1 MLRKILGIIGTRYL
15 IAILNLALIFVN
27 AKVLGIEGVG
37 MVGLLVASINITVI
51 FNSILSGSTLVYFM
65 HRYSMRTIAPPA
77 YLWTLIGS
85 AIACGVLHL
94 TGLLPD
100 AYGMD
105 IYLLA
110 ILNSIVNAN
119 ARFLLGK
126 DDIKGF
132 NLTFLL
138 QGGSLFFLLLA
149 LYYGAGKREV
159 EAYVWGLYA
168 TNSLALAVSAA
179 RLYPYLRQEKPYQGE
194 KTRLE
199 IVREMFAY
207 GLWAGADGVAEAC
220 TTRLNYFLVERFIGL
235 GGVGLLDAGTKI
247 SESVWHISRSVS
259 FVEYNQVAKTD
270 DSEEQKRVTTLLL
283 KLTFCAMTGVM
294 VLIALLPE
302 RIYTDYLFSAEFEG
316 IRRVILAL
324 SVGIVALGC
333 NSVVGHFFIGSGR
346 IRYSAASSCVGLLTL
361 LIAGAGLIPVYGIV
375 GAAASTSIAFS
386 AMLAF
391 SLAVFTRQTGATF
404 RELLPDRSDWRRL
417 KEGYARWRERQN
429 RA

>member
-37 MVGLLVASINITVI
+37 MVGLLVASINITII

-85 AIACGVLHL
+85 AIACGILHL

-168 TNSLALAVSAA
+168 TNGLALAVSAA
-179 RLYPYLRQEKPYQGE
+179 RLYPYLRQEN
-194 KTRLE
+194 R
-199 IVREMFAY
+199 
-207 GLWAGADGVAEAC
+207 
-220 TTRLNYFLVERFIGL
+220 
-235 GGVGLLDAGTKI
+235 TKG
-247 SESVWHISRSVS
+247 R
-259 FVEYNQVAKTD
+259 
-270 DSEEQKRVTTLLL
+270 KR
-283 KLTFCAMTGVM
+283 A
-294 VLIALLPE
+294 
-302 RIYTDYLFSAEFEG
+302 
-316 IRRVILAL
+316 
-324 SVGIVALGC
+324 
-333 NSVVGHFFIGSGR
+333 
-346 IRYSAASSCVGLLTL
+346 
-361 LIAGAGLIPVYGIV
+361 
-375 GAAASTSIAFS
+375 
-386 AMLAF
+386 
-391 SLAVFTRQTGATF
+391 
-404 RELLPDRSDWRRL
+404 
-417 KEGYARWRERQN
+417 
-429 RA
+429 